1 MHYNEATPKDCE
13 FFLGGFFLG
22 FYECTSVDADS
33 LVSTS
38 LVFLAV
44 ENKSSGHM

>member
-13 FFLGGFFLG
+13 FFLGVFF

-44 ENKSSGHM
+44 ENERSGHM